1 MNLWTTNTFESEKNW
16 TVYPNPANNFIN
28 ISMNQ
33 NTQTHSYSL
42 YNMVGQKVA
51 AFDTNT
57 FETSY
62 LPNGIYFLAVD
73 GGKFEAQKV
82 VIKH

>member
-1 MNLWTTNTFESEKNW
+1 
-16 TVYPNPANNFIN
+16 
-28 ISMNQ
+28 MNQ

-42 YNMVGQKVA
+42 YNIVGQKVA
-51 AFDTNT
+51 TFDTNT
-57 FETSY
+57 FETSH

-73 GGKFEAQKV
+73 DEKFTTQKV